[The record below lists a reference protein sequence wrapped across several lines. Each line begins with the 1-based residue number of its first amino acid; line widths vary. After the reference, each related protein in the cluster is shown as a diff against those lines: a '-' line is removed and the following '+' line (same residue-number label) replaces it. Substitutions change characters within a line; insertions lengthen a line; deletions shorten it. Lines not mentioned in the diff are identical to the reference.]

1 MNRPHLSQILVKGAT
16 LEATKLEDRGANVQE
31 FINSTR
37 KQQEEVLRLKRIN
50 REQLKKVVQL

>member
-1 MNRPHLSQILVKGAT
+1 MNRPHLSQILIKGAT
-16 LEATKLEDRGANVQE
+16 LESTKLEDRGTNVQE
-31 FINSTR
+31 FINTTR